1 MGLRY
6 PGSIHILYLEEA
18 SAKSLNIQ
26 KCTSHLGFSLGGLT
40 SGVPLHHGAAVPPA
54 LPHDRQ
60 VRNASPGSPIWPGG
74 WKQPVYS
81 PGCKSPLPVAEWAAG
96 KPDCKAPGR
105 KPYFRYSSTLH
116 PDQDRRPCTRNP
128 FPQTRDLPPRLGLR
142 HSHRH
147 RLPRPVPR
155 LVGETR
161 QCHVTDNPRS
171 PQERRHQCP
180 QSRSP

>member
-1 MGLRY
+1 MGDRGTKPNSSMVSGLSSRLSSLASSG
-6 PGSIHILYLEEA
+6 PLYLVFTGRTPQRGHP
-18 SAKSLNIQ
+18 SR
-26 KCTSHLGFSLGGLT
+26 CTSPRWHCW
-40 SGVPLHHGAAVPPA
+40 AAGPA
-54 LPHDRQ
+54 AWSR
-60 VRNASPGSPIWPGG
+60 SPAALAGNS
-74 WKQPVYS
+74 PVYIH
-81 PGCKSPLPVAEWAAG
+81 GCKSPLPVAEWAAG
-96 KPDCKAPGR
+96 KPDCKAHGR

>member
-1 MGLRY
+1 MLPAI
-6 PGSIHILYLEEA
+6 PGRPAAWRSVYCPGILELFHRPAVIREGSSMPVAVRSKAMPTRPYVP
-18 SAKSLNIQ
+18 
-26 KCTSHLGFSLGGLT
+26 KC
-40 SGVPLHHGAAVPPA
+40 PLVNPKVAG
-54 LPHDRQ
+54 
-60 VRNASPGSPIWPGG
+60 NS
-74 WKQPVYS
+74 PVYG